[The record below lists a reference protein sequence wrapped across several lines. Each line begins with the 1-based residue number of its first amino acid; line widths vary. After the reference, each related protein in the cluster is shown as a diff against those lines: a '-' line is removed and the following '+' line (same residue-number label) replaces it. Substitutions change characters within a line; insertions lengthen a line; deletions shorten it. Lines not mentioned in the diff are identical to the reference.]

1 MTRTL
6 KPISV
11 EQGKAGGE
19 LVPAKV
25 YQAVCKN
32 IFDLGYQKTP
42 YTNQDGSAKIQ
53 HKIVIA
59 WELNAKMTGGEY
71 AGKRFNKTKKYTY
84 SLFKSADGSKSS
96 ELYKDLVAWRGRD
109 FTPAEAQSFDPYK
122 IIGANCML
130 NIVHET
136 GRDGKQYAKISS
148 ISPLY
153 DGMPKM
159 AIEDTSNE
167 VPEWV
172 QKIQKEQVYPE
183 SQETGA
189 VSPEE
194 LSQIPQA
201 VNEDEV
207 PF

>member
-1 MTRTL
+1 MTKTL
-6 KPISV
+6 KPLTV
-11 EQGKAGGE
+11 EQGKSSGE

-32 IFDLGYQKTP
+32 IWDLGLQKTP
-42 YTNQDGSAKIQ
+42 YNNQDGTQKIQ

-59 WELNAKMTGGEY
+59 WELNAKITSGEY
-71 AGKRFNKTKKYTY
+71 AGKRFVKTKKYTY

-109 FTPAEAQSFDPYK
+109 FTVEEAASFDPYK

-130 NIVHET
+130 NIVHAT
-136 GRDGKQYAKISS
+136 GQDGKTYAKISS

-153 DGMPKM
+153 DGMQKM
-159 AIEDTSNE
+159 IVEDNTDE
-167 VPEWV
+167 IPEWV
-172 QKIQKEQVYPE
+172 QKIQKEQVYLD
-183 SQETGA
+183 SQEKSFESA
-189 VSPEE
+189 EE
-194 LSQIPQA
+194 LSQLPT
-201 VNEDEV
+201 NEEEA